1 MSGMNNHEYDG
12 NNQLDDQRQADAA
25 HAEEREKEHKLGF
38 SMLAKLTLA
47 VLVITSLIISVV
59 CVMKYN
65 ELEQE
70 RARLEEEVNK
80 LNDKINDVQD
90 RVNAPVDDDY
100 IRDEAESL
108 GYAEGGANIV
118 VDPNVNSGAN

>member
-1 MSGMNNHEYDG
+1 MNNHEYDG
-12 NNQLDDQRQADAA
+12 NNQLDTQAEAMR
-25 HAEEREKEHKLGF
+25 AEEQEQEKKLGF

-70 RARLEEEVNK
+70 RKRLEAEVNK

-90 RVNAPVDDDY
+90 RVNAPVDDEY
-100 IRDEAESL
+100 IKEEAESL
-108 GYAEGGANIV
+108 GYAEGGADIV

>member
-1 MSGMNNHEYDG
+1 MNNHEYNG
-12 NNQLDDQRQADAA
+12 NNQLDASPDASSVDA
-25 HAEEREKEHKLGF
+25 REAEKERRLGF

-65 ELEQE
+65 ELERE
-70 RARLEEEVNK
+70 RARLEAEVNK

-100 IRDEAESL
+100 IREEAESL

-118 VDPNVNSGAN
+118 IDPNVNSGAS

>member
-1 MSGMNNHEYDG
+1 MNNPEYNG
-12 NNQLDDQRQADAA
+12 KTQLDARPDESSVDAREA
-25 HAEEREKEHKLGF
+25 EKERLLGF

-70 RARLEEEVNK
+70 RARLEAEVNK

-100 IRDEAESL
+100 IREEAESL
-108 GYAEGGANIV
+108 GYAEGGADIV
-118 VDPNVNSGAN
+118 IDPNVNSGAS